1 VVLRGWVRREGEGR
15 GVERRCCCLFI
26 GRRGK
31 GEGRGGGGV
40 GARRCAINGGGGRLG
55 GGRLRGGERPGGGG

>member
-1 VVLRGWVRREGEGR
+1 VEQGVLLPLYRAE
-15 GVERRCCCLFI
+15 
-26 GRRGK
+26 GK